1 MQQVSYLFDFLPLR
15 EAFTYSTPF
24 LMAATEQDLFE
35 AFEELGIEF
44 TLYRHAPVFTVEEN
58 RRTNED
64 WPGGHCKCLFL
75 KDKKANMVLAVA
87 QEDLKVD
94 LKVLAK
100 KLSLGR
106 FSFCNEERMV
116 RVLGVTPG
124 AVNPFSVMNV
134 KNLEEGETFQVV
146 VDSSL
151 QNFDVVHFHP
161 LHNEATV
168 GVSFPDLIR
177 FIENYGQ
184 KLDLL
189 DLSF

>member
-1 MQQVSYLFDFLPLR
+1 
-15 EAFTYSTPF
+15 
-24 LMAATEQDLFE
+24 MAATELELFE
-35 AFEELGIEF
+35 AFEEMGIEF
-44 TLYRHAPVFTVEEN
+44 ELYLHAPFFTVEGS
-58 RRTNED
+58 RAARED
-64 WPGGHCKCLFL
+64 WPGGHCKCLFV
-75 KDKKANMVLAVA
+75 KDKKANMVLAVV

-94 LKVLAK
+94 LKALAE

-134 KNLEEGETFQVV
+134 KDLEEGETFQVV
-146 VDSSL
+146 VDDSL
-151 QNFDVVHFHP
+151 KNFDVVHFHP

-168 GVSFPDLIR
+168 GISFPDLIR
-177 FIENYGQ
+177 FIENYNH
-184 KLDLL
+184 KPRVL

>member
-24 LMAATEQDLFE
+24 LMAATEQNLFE
-35 AFEELGIEF
+35 AFEDLGIKY
-44 TLYRHAPVFTVEEN
+44 TLYRHPPFFTVEES
-58 RRTNED
+58 RRVRED

-75 KDKKANMVLAVA
+75 KDKKANMVLAVVE
-87 QEDLKVD
+87 EDLKVN
-94 LKVLAK
+94 LKALAK
-100 KLSLGR
+100 TLSLGR
-106 FSFCNEERMV
+106 FSFCDEARMV

-134 KNLEEGETFQVV
+134 KDLHEGETFQVV
-146 VDSSL
+146 VDASL
-151 QNFDVVHFHP
+151 QNFDVIHFHP

-168 GVSFPDLIR
+168 GISFPDLIR
-177 FIENYGQ
+177 FIENYGPTP
-184 KLDLL
+184 KLL